1 MIQKTPN
8 NVKMQFKVADKF
20 LDDQPGSVRDLPSST
35 IVDVLEAKM
44 KKREELFASVTDQL
58 HR

>member
-1 MIQKTPN
+1 
-8 NVKMQFKVADKF
+8 MQFKVADKF